1 MGTDPGWARCFGP
14 IETAPIVQPQSDGN
28 ELSGFTAAPSR
39 ILVESATVRGRAWY
53 KFLDAPV
60 LNLGVTA

>member
-1 MGTDPGWARCFGP
+1 MYGYGPRMGPLFR
-14 IETAPIVQPQSDGN
+14 VQPQSDGN
-28 ELSGFTAAPSR
+28 QLSGFTAAPSR
-39 ILVESATVRGRAWY
+39 ILIESATVRGRAWY